1 MTDFRASA
9 QAVPIESV
17 DQLVEQF
24 HRAGK
29 PRERWMIGTEYE
41 KVAVERA
48 SGRAAPFSGPRGIEA
63 VLRGL
68 AERYG
73 WEPKEE
79 DGRVVALAR
88 EGASITLEPGA
99 QLELSGE
106 QCPTI
111 HCTQAELATH
121 VREVVSVGGEL
132 GIAFLGLGMQPMS
145 PLDEIEWVPKKR
157 YRIMGPYMPKVGT
170 LGQRMMKQTATVQA
184 NIDYSDEKDA
194 MAKFRTGMG
203 LTPIIISMF
212 ANSPICDGQLNGY
225 RSFREH
231 IWTDTDRNRS
241 GLLKFAFLPEVSF
254 AHYVEYALDVP
265 MYFIIRNKHYIDM
278 THLTFRQFLQYGHN
292 GERAT
297 IEDWGD
303 HLTTLFPE
311 TRIKRY
317 IEIRSVDSQPPD
329 LMPALSALVKGAF
342 YDRDCLQA
350 AWDLV
355 KGWSW
360 DERMQAY
367 VDSHVDALAA
377 RVRRYSLLDLAKE
390 LLQIA
395 WEGLR
400 RQKALNSQGEDETI
414 YLSPLKTLLFQGKCP
429 ADVLIEKWERELEH
443 DIKKLIAYS
452 AYKLP

>member
-1 MTDFRASA
+1 MS
-9 QAVPIESV
+9 VIEKNYE
-17 DQLVEQF
+17 LEAYF
-24 HRAGK
+24 HDAGK
-29 PRERWMIGTEYE
+29 PREKWRVGTEYE
-41 KVAVERA
+41 KVGIYRDTGQAIPYFGKRGVAFILRELIERF
-48 SGRAAPFSGPRGIEA
+48 GWD
-63 VLRGL
+63 
-68 AERYG
+68 AE
-73 WEPKEE
+73 EQ
-79 DGRVVALAR
+79 DGNIIALSRDKAQ
-88 EGASITLEPGA
+88 ITLEPGG
-99 QLELSGE
+99 QIELSGE
-106 QCPTI
+106 PCDSI
-111 HCTQAELATH
+111 HCTYAEFNQH
-121 VREVVSVGGEL
+121 IRELLEVAEPL
-132 GIAFLGLGMQPMS
+132 GIIFLGLGMQPVS
-145 PLDEIEWVPKKR
+145 RLDEIEWVPKKR
-157 YRIMGPYMPKVGT
+157 YRIMAPYMLKVGT

-184 NIDYSDEKDA
+184 NIDYSDERDA
-194 MAKFRTGMG
+194 MAKFRTGMA
-203 LTPIIISMF
+203 LAPILIAMF
-212 ANSPICDGQLNGY
+212 ANSPICDGEINGY

-241 GLLKFAFLPEVSF
+241 GLLKFAFASEASF

-265 MYFIIRNKHYIDM
+265 MYFIIRNKNYIDM
-278 THLTFRQFLQYGHN
+278 THMTFRQFLQYGHN

-342 YDRDCLQA
+342 YDSDCLEA

-367 VDSHVDALAA
+367 LDAHRDALAT
-377 RVRRYSLLDLAKE
+377 RVRRYALLDLARE
-390 LLQIA
+390 LCEIA

-400 RQKALNSQGEDETI
+400 RQNQVNALGEDETI
-414 YLSPLKTLLFQGKCP
+414 YLKPLKDLLAQGKCP
-429 ADVLIEKWERELEH
+429 ADLLLEKWEGELRH
-443 DIKKLIAYS
+443 DIKRLIAYT

>member
-1 MTDFRASA
+1 MS
-9 QAVPIESV
+9 VIEKKHE
-17 DQLVEQF
+17 LEAYF
-24 HRAGK
+24 HDAGK
-29 PRERWMIGTEYE
+29 PRERWRVGTEYE
-41 KVAVERA
+41 KVGIYRDTGQAIPYFGKRSVDFILRELIER
-48 SGRAAPFSGPRGIEA
+48 F
-63 VLRGL
+63 
-68 AERYG
+68 G
-73 WEPKEE
+73 WEPEE
-79 DGRVVALAR
+79 QDGNIIALTRDKAQ
-88 EGASITLEPGA
+88 ITLEPGG
-99 QLELSGE
+99 QIELSGE
-106 QCPTI
+106 PCESI
-111 HCTQAELATH
+111 HCTYAEFDQH
-121 VREVVSVGGEL
+121 IRELLEVTEPL
-132 GIAFLGLGMQPMS
+132 GIIFLGLGMQPVS
-145 PLDEIEWVPKKR
+145 RLEEIEWVPKQR
-157 YRIMGPYMPKVGT
+157 YRIMAPYMLKVGK

-203 LTPIIISMF
+203 LAPVLIAMF

-241 GLLKFAFLPEVSF
+241 GLLKFAFAPEVSF

-265 MYFIIRNKHYIDM
+265 MYFIVRDKNYIDM
-278 THLTFRQFLQYGHN
+278 TSVTFRQFLTSGYN

-297 IEDWGD
+297 IEDWND

-317 IEIRSVDSQPPD
+317 LEIRSVDSQPPD

-342 YDRDCLQA
+342 YDNDCLQA

-360 DERMQAY
+360 DERMQVY
-367 VDSHVDALAA
+367 LDSHRDALAA
-377 RVRRYSLLDLAKE
+377 RVRRYSLLDLARE
-390 LLQIA
+390 LVEIA

-400 RQKALNSQGEDETI
+400 RQKQVNDLGDDETI
-414 YLSPLKTLLFQGKCP
+414 YLKPLKDLLSQGKCP
-429 ADVLIEKWERELEH
+429 ADVLLEKWEGELHH
-443 DIKKLIAYS
+443 DIKRLIAYS

>member
-1 MTDFRASA
+1 MS
-9 QAVPIESV
+9 VIEKN
-17 DQLVEQF
+17 QELEAYF
-24 HRAGK
+24 HDSGK
-29 PRERWMIGTEYE
+29 PSDRWRVGTEYE
-41 KVAVERA
+41 KVGIVRSTGQAI
-48 SGRAAPFSGPRGIEA
+48 PYFGPRGVDRILRELIE
-63 VLRGL
+63 RF
-68 AERYG
+68 G
-73 WEPKEE
+73 WEPEE
-79 DGRVVALAR
+79 QDGNIIALTRDKAQ
-88 EGASITLEPGA
+88 ITLEPGG
-99 QLELSGE
+99 QIELSGE
-106 QCPTI
+106 PCESI
-111 HCTQAELATH
+111 HCTYAEFTQH
-121 VREVVSVGGEL
+121 IRELLEVTEPL
-132 GIAFLGLGMQPMS
+132 GIIFLGLGMQPVS
-145 PLDEIEWVPKKR
+145 RLDEIEWVPKPR
-157 YRIMGPYMPKVGT
+157 YRIMAPYMLKVGK

-203 LTPIIISMF
+203 LAPVLIAMF
-212 ANSPICDGQLNGY
+212 ANSPIFEGKLSGY

-231 IWTDTDRNRS
+231 IWTDTDKSRS

-278 THLTFRQFLQYGHN
+278 TSMTFRQFLRHGYN

-329 LMPALSALVKGAF
+329 LMPALSALIKGAF
-342 YDRDCLQA
+342 YDSDCLQA

-355 KGWSW
+355 KEWSW

-367 VDSHVDALAA
+367 LDSHENALAT
-377 RVRRYSLLDLAKE
+377 RVRRYSLLDLARE
-390 LLQIA
+390 LLAIA

-400 RQKALNSQGEDETI
+400 RQNQVNDLGDDETI
-414 YLSPLKTLLFQGKCP
+414 YLKPLKNLLEQGKCP
-429 ADVLIEKWERELEH
+429 ADILLEKWEGELHH
-443 DIKKLIAYS
+443 DIRRLIAYT